1 MSAGKQLTDAGND
14 GDRHCD
20 EDMVQVP
27 NSAPPVTSKG
37 PSPRG
42 RKGRRGSVHTAC
54 LRPLVDLGEGLGED
68 DNSDDDG
75 AASPQARQA
84 AVNAALALG
93 APTPSPRKTAYS
105 YHQADVRP
113 LPRASGCALSVGG

>member
-27 NSAPPVTSKG
+27 NSAPAV
-37 PSPRG
+37 SPRG
-42 RKGRRGSVHTAC
+42 RKGRRGSVHTAY

-75 AASPQARQA
+75 AASPQARPA
-84 AVNAALALG
+84 AVNTALALG